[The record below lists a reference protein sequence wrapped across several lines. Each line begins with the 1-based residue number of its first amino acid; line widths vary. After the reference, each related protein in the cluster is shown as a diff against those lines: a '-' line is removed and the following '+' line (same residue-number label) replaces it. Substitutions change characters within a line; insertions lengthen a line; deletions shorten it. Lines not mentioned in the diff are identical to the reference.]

1 MILLS
6 SMCLWK
12 LSQTPIIMP
21 PPGPEDVFG
30 PMLIGLLL
38 DAILLGALAVQVI
51 QYFYRYRRDRWWF
64 KLLVAYLFLVDIVN
78 TACDFGTVWEPLI
91 LKFGSRQAVGQA
103 PHRRSS
109 SRPSDNG
116 RLFILPMSRISG
128 TEIHLLDADINTRP
142 VVYGM
147 AAQNHHQKQ
156 NHSRRHSPFLI
167 LFPREIGGG
176 AWLSYNIF
184 HDTIDEI
191 RSSMTQKASS
201 TWLIS
206 SAVTDVLIT
215 IAIVYIMVTRRKGT
229 NADLNNH
236 LGRVMRLTVEAG
248 AVTTF
253 AVISALIVF
262 MTVHQGPYFLIW
274 DLSISKLYSLSLITS
289 LNARPVRQQFPKE
302 KAALFPDQSS
312 NTPTTKQFS
321 GMDTPTAGSTWIH
334 DSDDSTLTPRTN
346 GSSRFPPR
354 SASLF
359 PASKSNIQSGGQ
371 HLRHNHDR
379 GDSGSTMTIEVERG
393 EQFEMQPTYYAPAP
407 VKF

>member
-1 MILLS
+1 
-6 SMCLWK
+6 
-12 LSQTPIIMP
+12 MP

-103 PHRRSS
+103 PHLLPADPVTTTLIST
-109 SRPSDNG
+109 PVQLFMAW
-116 RLFILPMSRISG
+116 RLRIITKSK
-128 TEIHLLDADINTRP
+128 IIP
-142 VVYGM
+142 VV
-147 AAQNHHQKQ
+147 
-156 NHSRRHSPFLI
+156 I
-167 LFPREIGGG
+167 VLFSFCSLGGG